1 MPKKRPSLRRAP
13 AATRRRSRRAR
24 PFVGKLSVT
33 DRHDIFAH
41 ELAIHDNATQ
51 AARAAG
57 YSATSEES
65 LRVTAMRLRKHPE
78 VVQTLGEIRARRI
91 AKQDLDDQ
99 ECINHLYETMRNDRL
114 KPRDRTIACLSL
126 LRINGRFGDPIDTRP
141 PVPAF
146 MLPPETPGVSVH

>member
-1 MPKKRPSLRRAP
+1 MTKKRPPRRTPSP
-13 AATRRRSRRAR
+13 AKPRRRRSRFSAT
-24 PFVGKLSVT
+24 LTVT

-57 YSATSEES
+57 YSAAKNES
-65 LRVTAMRLRKHPE
+65 LRTAGTRLRRHPE
-78 VVQTLGEIRARRI
+78 VLQTLSEIRARRQ
-91 AKQDLDDQ
+91 AKQDIDDQ

-114 KPRDRTIACLSL
+114 KQRDRTIACLTL

-141 PVPAF
+141 HVAAF
-146 MLPPETPGVSVH
+146 TLPPETPGVSVH

>member
-1 MPKKRPSLRRAP
+1 MTKKRPPRRTPAP
-13 AATRRRSRRAR
+13 TRKARSRRYR
-24 PFVGKLSVT
+24 PFAAKLTIT

-57 YSATSEES
+57 YSATSEQS
-65 LRVTAMRLRKHPE
+65 LRATAARLRKHPE
-78 VVQTLGEIRARRI
+78 VVQTIGEIRARRQ
-91 AKQDLDDQ
+91 AKQDIDDQ

-114 KPRDRTIACLSL
+114 KQRDRTIACLTL

-141 PVPAF
+141 HVAAF
-146 MLPPETPGVSVH
+146 TLPPETPGVSVH